1 MTDLDQVLGDWNARG
16 FSCDVWSDEA
26 GQVWADF
33 VHPTDELLMLIEG
46 EMEVEIRGSTFRPL
60 PGEEIL
66 IPAYAVHTL
75 RNVGRTSNRWYYG
88 HRRR

>member
-1 MTDLDQVLGDWNARG
+1 MVDLSRVPENWKARG
-16 FSCDVWSDEA
+16 FSCDVWSDGP

-46 EMEVEIRGSTFRPL
+46 EIEVEIRGTTFRPL

-66 IPAYAVHTL
+66 VPAHAVHTL
-75 RNVGRTSNRWYYG
+75 RNVGGTSNRWYYG
-88 HRRR
+88 YRRR